1 MLHFC
6 SSVGGNSNLCFNFKY
21 QNNQKYHIVIKQ
33 YPKQISQTC
42 TSYMYEIVID
52 GKQEYSIENT
62 KPQEFENGI
71 LYASHPSHLPFT
83 SDIGLLQNLQ
93 IEISHCECYGRF
105 VGNNRYKVLTTCK
118 YISH

>member
-42 TSYMYEIVID
+42 TSYIYEIVID

-93 IEISHCECYGRF
+93 IEQGIIKQICCMYF
-105 VGNNRYKVLTTCK
+105 DLVL
-118 YISH
+118 